1 MNDLVTVAVFTY
13 PHEMAVVR
21 AHLESEDI
29 TCFAQDEHTVA
40 ANPFYSNL
48 VGGIKLQVR
57 AGDVSRAREILLD
70 AGVLAFEHPRPV
82 SEKDTGSPGSSV
94 TSFPLIPV
102 LIGLTMLLALWLL
115 INA

>member
-29 TCFAQDEHTVA
+29 PCFAQDEHTVA

-57 AGDVSRAREILLD
+57 TGDVARAREILLG
-70 AGVLAFEHPRPV
+70 AGVLAGEQPRPV
-82 SEKDTGSPGSSV
+82 PELDGEAPGSSM
-94 TSFPLIPV
+94 TSFPLMPV
-102 LIGLTMLLALWLL
+102 LIGLTVLFALWLL
-115 INA
+115 IYN